1 MKMKKITVTLAAI
14 ALVACNQKKESSL
27 QIGEPEEIV
36 TKDYEKLEKANWLL
50 GKWGNTSAEGNLTET
65 WRQENDST
73 FVGDSFVTVEIDTV
87 FHENVVLE
95 QKNDSLFYKV
105 TVKGQN
111 NNEPVA
117 FYLTTANDDQLV
129 FENPKHD
136 FPNKITYSKISND
149 SLVAEISGMKDGKQS
164 KELFAM
170 KKKS

>member
-50 GKWGNTSAEGNLTET
+50 GKWGNTSTEGNLTET
-65 WRQENDST
+65 WKQENDST

-117 FYLTTANDDQLV
+117 FYLTTADDTHLV

-149 SLVAEISGMKDGKQS
+149 SLVAEISGMKNGKVS

-170 KKKS
+170 KKR